1 MNNMSA
7 VAIFPQIAA
16 ENLEEFK
23 KLMSEMLLVIKAQ
36 ESILRYEIFFNSD
49 STRCVILE
57 EYSDP
62 TGVIE
67 HVKKNALILE
77 KLIALGGSIDGS
89 VFPMNQQG
97 AALDEIRAGWD
108 TKIHTYFAG
117 KR

>member
-7 VAIFPQIAA
+7 VAIFPAIAP
-16 ENLEEFK
+16 ENLDEFK
-23 KLMSEMLLVIKAQ
+23 KLISQMLLIIKEQ
-36 ESILRYEIFFNSD
+36 KTILRYEIFFNSD

-62 TGVIE
+62 AGVIE
-67 HVKKNALILE
+67 HVNKNAAILE
-77 KLIALGGSIDGS
+77 KLVALGGSIDGS
-89 VFPMNQQG
+89 VFPMNQDG
-97 AALDEIRAGWD
+97 DALAEIRAGWD